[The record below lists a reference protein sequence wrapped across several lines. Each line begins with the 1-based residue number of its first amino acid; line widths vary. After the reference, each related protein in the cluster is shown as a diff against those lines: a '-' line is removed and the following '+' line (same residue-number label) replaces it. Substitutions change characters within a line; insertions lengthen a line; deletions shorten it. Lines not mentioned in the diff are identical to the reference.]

1 MLLPLCGDSSA
12 LFCTMS
18 QRKLR
23 APRVQARLA
32 ARFSQALRGF
42 PLLGAG
48 TLDRR
53 NPAQRFAGQSLDRSK
68 PRLVGTKIP
77 GDNTPFWT
85 QADKD
90 RYRYIYIYI
99 YIYTHIGTERH
110 TRLSSPHPPT
120 HSPTHTHT
128 HTNTQQQKKH
138 MRALCEYARIKA
150 PLHWSSCA
158 LPSPSTRTAAGFQE
172 QEIPSDLAE

>member
-1 MLLPLCGDSSA
+1 
-12 LFCTMS
+12 MS

-128 HTNTQQQKKH
+128 HTKHTATKKTH
-138 MRALCEYARIKA
+138 ASPLRVCTDQSPTALEQLCTSIPFHPHSRGLSGAGDSKRPGRIGRFRGVR
-150 PLHWSSCA
+150 S
-158 LPSPSTRTAAGFQE
+158 
-172 QEIPSDLAE
+172 